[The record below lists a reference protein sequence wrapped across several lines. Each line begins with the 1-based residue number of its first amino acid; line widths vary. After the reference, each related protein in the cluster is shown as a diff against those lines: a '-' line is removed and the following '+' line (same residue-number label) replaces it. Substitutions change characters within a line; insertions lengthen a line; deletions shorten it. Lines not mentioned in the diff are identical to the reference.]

1 MDTTVSVVP
10 LPNDEMKGRIIGR
23 EGRNIRT
30 LETLTGIDLIIDDT
44 PEAVILSGFDPIRRE
59 IARIAL
65 EKLIVDGRIHPA
77 RIEELVEKARK
88 EVEVLMRE
96 EGEAATFE
104 TGVHGLHPD
113 LSRL

>member
-1 MDTTVSVVP
+1 MQRKIERDNWVCNSKCAADHVAETTVTVVN

-65 EKLIVDGRIHPA
+65 EKLISDGRIHPA
-77 RIEELVEKARK
+77 RIEEMVEKLRK
-88 EVEVLMRE
+88 KW
-96 EGEAATFE
+96 T
-104 TGVHGLHPD
+104 T
-113 LSRL
+113 S